1 MSLQK
6 KKEEE
11 EEEILYIIRLATEIA
26 FKINT
31 LIYFIRFYKFIYK
44 CQNVLF
50 ISPSIV
56 ENVQSRNLYKVKFQ
70 IKIFNIT
77 WPISDI
83 I

>member
-6 KKEEE
+6 KKK
-11 EEEILYIIRLATEIA
+11 EEEILYIIRLATEIT

-44 CQNVLF
+44 CQNLLL

-56 ENVQSRNLYKVKFQ
+56 ENVQSRNLYKVK
-70 IKIFNIT
+70 
-77 WPISDI
+77 ISTKFFLTLHG
-83 I
+83 